1 MAMQATVIEARS
13 TGVRDQAAVRE
24 VLEAVRAEG
33 RASLT
38 APEAKQVCDAYGI
51 AVPQEGLAT
60 TGQEAVAL
68 AEEIGYPV
76 VLKIVSPDILHK
88 TEAKG
93 VMVGV
98 STGEQVS
105 AGFDTIIE
113 NAKDYDPSARVT
125 GVQVQQ
131 MLGSGQEVLIGA
143 ITDPTFGPVMTF
155 ALGGVLV
162 EVLRDATFRL
172 APTSAQEALGM
183 VNGIR
188 AAEVLRGV
196 RGGPAAD
203 QRALA
208 EMIQRVSQLVADFP
222 EITEVD
228 LNPVLA
234 APDGATAV
242 DARFVVSFEPA
253 AGRPPRYSREE
264 ILETMN
270 RLMRPRAI
278 AVIGASE
285 QPGKIGNSVMRN
297 LVDGGFPGE
306 IYPVNPK
313 ASEILGKKVYA
324 DVSELPAGIDVAVF
338 AIPAKLVVDTIAK
351 IGDKGIR
358 TAILIPSGFAETGET
373 ELQRE
378 LVEAARKHGVRFV
391 GPNIYGVYYTPGRMS
406 AAFTTPYDVQGPV
419 ALASQSGGIGMA
431 ILGFSRSTKLGV
443 SSIVG
448 LGNKADIDEDDLLTF
463 FENDESTNCVALHM
477 EDLKDGR
484 AFVEVAKRV
493 SQKKPIVVL
502 KAGATPAG
510 TKAAASHTAALAGDD
525 KVYDDILRQAGVV
538 RARGLSELL
547 QFARC
552 LPMLPTPG
560 GENVVI
566 ITGAGGSGVLLSDAC
581 FSNGLHLMEM
591 PEDLNQ
597 AFMEFIPPFGAAGN
611 PVDITGGEPPETY
624 ANTIRLGLEDER
636 IHALVLG
643 YWHTIITPPMTFAKV
658 VTDVVDEF
666 RDRGIEKP
674 IVASLAG
681 DVEVEQA
688 SEYLFDHRIPAF
700 PYTTETPVEILAG
713 KYRWARIAGLIG
725 GKAVN
730 GRSH

>member
-1 MAMQATVIEARS
+1 MQATVVEERTARAQ
-13 TGVRDQAAVRE
+13 VRD
-24 VLEAVRAEG
+24 VLDAVRAQG
-33 RASLT
+33 RLSLT
-38 APEAKQVCDAYGI
+38 APEAKRVCDAYGI

-60 TGQEAVAL
+60 SAQEAVAL
-68 AEEIGYPV
+68 ADEIGYPV

-88 TEAKG
+88 TEAGG
-93 VMVGV
+93 VLVGRSSADEV
-98 STGEQVS
+98 SE
-105 AGFDTIIE
+105 GFETILA
-113 NAKDYDPSARVT
+113 NAKAYDPAARVG

-143 ITDPTFGPVMTF
+143 ITDPTFGPVVTF
-155 ALGGVLV
+155 GLGGVLV
-162 EVLRDATFRL
+162 EVLRDVTFRL
-172 APTSAQEALGM
+172 APTTPDEALEMIG
-183 VNGIR
+183 GIR
-188 AAEVLRGV
+188 AAAVLQGV
-196 RGGPAAD
+196 RGGPPVD
-203 QRALA
+203 REALA
-208 EMIQRVSQLVADFP
+208 DMIERVSQLVTDFP

-234 APDGATAV
+234 TPDGATAV

-253 AGRPPRYSREE
+253 NGRPARYSQAE

-270 RLMRPRAI
+270 HLMRPRAI
-278 AVIGASE
+278 AVIGASD
-285 QPGKIGNSVMRN
+285 QTGKIGNSVMRN

-313 ASEILGKKVYA
+313 ATEILGKKVYA
-324 DVSELPAGIDVAVF
+324 DLADLPEGVDVAVF
-338 AIPAKLVVDTIAK
+338 CIPAKLVVETIAK
-351 IGDKGIR
+351 IGDKGIP
-358 TAILIPSGFAETGET
+358 TAILIPSGFSETGET
-373 ELQRE
+373 ELQRQ
-378 LVEAARKHGVRFV
+378 LVDTARQHGVRFV
-391 GPNIYGVYYTPGRMS
+391 GPNIYGVYYTPGNMS
-406 AAFTTPYDVQGPV
+406 AAFTTPYDVKGPV
-419 ALASQSGGIGMA
+419 ALASQSGGIGMG

-443 SSIVG
+443 ASIVG

-463 FENDESTNCVALHM
+463 FEHDDNTNCVALHM

-484 AFVEVAKRV
+484 AFVEVARRV
-493 SQKKPIVVL
+493 SKKKPIVVL

-510 TKAAASHTAALAGDD
+510 TRAAASHTAALAGDD

-552 LPMLPTPG
+552 LPMLPIPT

-581 FSNGLHLMEM
+581 YSNGLHLMEM
-591 PEDLNQ
+591 PDDLNR

-624 ANTIRLGLEDER
+624 RNTIKLGLEDDR

-643 YWHTIITPPMTFAKV
+643 YWHTIITPPMTFARV
-658 VTDVVDEF
+658 VAEVVQEF
-666 RDRGIEKP
+666 SARGIRKP

-688 SEYLFDHRIPAF
+688 SEYLFDHGVPAF
-700 PYTTETPVEILAG
+700 PYTTETPVEVLAA
-713 KYRWARIAGLIG
+713 KYRWARIAG
-725 GKAVN
+725 ASN
-730 GRSH
+730 GWKGS